1 MNMKRLLY
9 ILLALILLTACQQEK
24 EELTISAAASLT
36 DALQEIVQQFEDENP
51 HITVS
56 LNLGGSGSL
65 SQQIIQGAPADIF
78 FSASVPHF
86 ERVLQ
91 EGLIEEESARALLAN
106 QLVWI
111 QPQNVQ
117 LATTVESFDQMAIGT
132 PETVP
137 AGNYAKQALV
147 AQGIYKEI
155 EEQLIFTKDVRQV
168 VQYVESNNV
177 DAGIVYQTDAMISD
191 KVQINETLPL
201 GEHEPIIYPVGIIKD
216 SQAVEA
222 FYNYLQSEAALEIF
236 QQYGFQEIDGDTD
249 GSIFSTD

>member
-1 MNMKRLLY
+1 MNMKRILY
-9 ILLALILLTACQQEK
+9 LILVLTLLTACQQKKDEI
-24 EELTISAAASLT
+24 TISAAASLT
-36 DALQEIVQQFEDENP
+36 DALQEIVHQFEEENP

-91 EGLIEEESARALLAN
+91 EGLIEEENAHALLAN
-106 QLVWI
+106 ELVWI
-111 QPQNVQ
+111 QPQSDQ
-117 LATTVESFDQMAIGT
+117 LATAVESFGQIAIGT

-147 AQGIYKEI
+147 EQGIYKEI

-191 KVQINETLPL
+191 KVQINETLLL

-222 FYNYLQSEAALEIF
+222 FYNYLHSETALEIF